1 MELGPLLSLRTEIK
15 TVKNRNILL
24 IRISGQIESENIYPL
39 NEEIKKLFEEGI
51 FHCILDLSEVKY
63 INSSGI
69 AMVLSI
75 KKTVEKNYGKLILIQ
90 PSRSVSEIFRLT
102 DLVASFEFADSEL
115 EAEKKF

>member
-1 MELGPLLSLRTEIK
+1 MELGHLLSLRTEIK
-15 TVKNRNILL
+15 RINNRNILL
-24 IRISGQIESENIYPL
+24 IKITGQIESENIYLL

-75 KKTVEKNYGKLILIQ
+75 KKTVEKNYGKLVLTQ
-90 PSRSVSEIFRLT
+90 PSRSVSEIFKLT
-102 DLVASFEFADSEL
+102 DLASSFEFANSEL